1 MQKPRISKDPN
12 ATSAGADPSSAA
24 ADPAPRASHATLRYT
39 TFRLAIFFVAL
50 LLLWLVRVHGLLL
63 VALALLISGLASFT
77 LLAKQRDEMSIQ
89 LTAARER
96 RKQQAQ
102 QRAARED
109 AIADELAERSDH
121 ADAAASRDEA
131 ADLRSR

>member
-1 MQKPRISKDPN
+1 MHKPAVSKE
-12 ATSAGADPSSAA
+12 SGAKSA
-24 ADPAPRASHATLRYT
+24 ADPVPGAADTSPRTSHAVLRYT
-39 TFRLAIFFVAL
+39 TLRVAIFLVAL

-77 LLAKQRDEMSIQ
+77 LLAKQRDAMSVQ
-89 LTAARER
+89 LVTARER
-96 RKQQAQ
+96 HQQRSQ

-109 AIADELAERSDH
+109 VIADELAERFDDP
-121 ADAAASRDEA
+121 DAAASRDKA